1 MKNTKRIN
9 YNDLIPYLFRDHKE
23 LPKKYLKSCEE
34 FFESI
39 GIKTKGT
46 SNKQKEQATSEQA
59 AGAGNKQQ
67 A

>member
-1 MKNTKRIN
+1 MRKKIN

-23 LPKKYLKSCEE
+23 LPKKYIESCES

-46 SNKQKEQATSEQA
+46 SSKQHEDTSS
-59 AGAGNKQQ
+59 KQS
-67 A
+67 